1 MKKHLYLCLFAG
13 MLLSAPLS
21 AQWALPKTNAGD
33 NYNTLWVDMVDANTV
48 WASLDQTGK
57 PLPPST
63 SAA

>member
-13 MLLSAPLS
+13 MLLSAPSS
-21 AQWALPKTNAGD
+21 AQWALQKTYAGD